1 MRDTELMAKWF
12 EDVGARVR
20 ERLQGLDED
29 ALEWR
34 ADDRGNN
41 VRETVWHMARWIDV
55 LTRILGGTQPSTERW
70 FTDGWAQRTSYD
82 PRGIGDDG
90 LGALT
95 GYTFQ
100 EVLAIPRL
108 TATDLVRYLD
118 SVIGPLA
125 QRLRALQEDDTS
137 ARAVRRATG
146 ILQGCLGHIGEI
158 DALLAIRKRSAQR
171 ASA

>member
-1 MRDTELMAKWF
+1 MRDTELIAKWF
-12 EDVGARVR
+12 EDVDARVR
-20 ERLQGLDED
+20 ERLKSLEED

-55 LTRILGGTQPSTERW
+55 LTRFLGGTQPSTERW
-70 FTDGWAQRTSYD
+70 FTDGWAQRTGYD

-90 LGALT
+90 LGVLS

-100 EVLAIPRL
+100 EVLAVPRL
-108 TATDLVRYLD
+108 SATELVRYLD
-118 SVIGPLA
+118 SVVGPLA
-125 QRLRALQEDDTS
+125 QRNRALPDDEAA

-146 ILQGCLGHIGEI
+146 ILQGCFAHVGEI
-158 DALLAIRKRSAQR
+158 DALLAIRERSAQR

>member
-12 EDVGARVR
+12 EDIGAGLHRRVKD
-20 ERLQGLDED
+20 LDED

-34 ADDRGNN
+34 ADDRGK
-41 VRETVWHMARWIDV
+41 
-55 LTRILGGTQPSTERW
+55 RW
-70 FTDGWAQRTSYD
+70 FTDGWAERTGYD

-90 LGALT
+90 LGVLS

-108 TATDLVRYLD
+108 SAGELLQYVD
-118 SVIGPLA
+118 SVVAPVA
-125 QRLRALQEDDTS
+125 QRLRALPDDE
-137 ARAVRRATG
+137 AAAKAVRRATG
-146 ILQGCLGHIGEI
+146 ILQGCFAHIGEI
-158 DALLAIRKRSAQR
+158 DALLAIRERSAQR

>member
-1 MRDTELMAKWF
+1 VRDSELMAKWF
-12 EDVGARVR
+12 EDVGVR
-20 ERLQGLDED
+20 IRDQFKGLDED

-55 LTRILGGTQPSTERW
+55 LTRTLRGTQASTERW

-108 TATDLVRYLD
+108 TATELVRYLD

-125 QRLRALQEDDTS
+125 QHLRALQDEDDA

-146 ILQGCLGHIGEI
+146 ILQGCFAHVGEI
-158 DALLAIRKRSAQR
+158 DALLAIRERTAPR

>member
-12 EDVGARVR
+12 EDVATGVR
-20 ERLQGLDED
+20 QRLAALDD
-29 ALEWR
+29 NALEWR

-55 LTRILGGTQPSTERW
+55 LTRVLRGTSQETERW
-70 FTDGWAQRTSYD
+70 FNDGWAQRTSYD

-90 LGALT
+90 LGTLT

-100 EVLAIPRL
+100 EVLAVPRL
-108 TATDLVRYLD
+108 TATELVRYLD
-118 SVIGPLA
+118 SVSGPLA
-125 QRLRALQEDDTS
+125 QHLRELADDEST

-146 ILQGCLGHIGEI
+146 ILQGCLAHVGEI
-158 DALLAIRKRSAQR
+158 DALLAIRTRAAQR
-171 ASA
+171 TSV

>member
-1 MRDTELMAKWF
+1 MRDTQLMAKWF
-12 EDVGARVR
+12 EDVAVRVR
-20 ERLQGLDED
+20 AQLKELDED

-34 ADDRGNN
+34 PDDRGNN

-55 LTRILGGTQPSTERW
+55 LTRVLGGTQPSTERW

-90 LGALT
+90 LGVLT

-108 TATDLVRYLD
+108 TATELVRYLD
-118 SVIGPLA
+118 SVVGPLA
-125 QRLRALQEDDTS
+125 QALRALPDDEAG

-146 ILQGCLGHIGEI
+146 ILQGCLGHLGEI

-171 ASA
+171 TSA

>member
-12 EDVGARVR
+12 EDIGTRVR
-20 ERLQGLDED
+20 QRLTPLDHD

-55 LTRILGGTQPSTERW
+55 LTRILAERQPETERW
-70 FTDGWAQRTSYD
+70 FTDGWAQRTGYD

-95 GYTFQ
+95 GYTFE
-100 EVLAIPRL
+100 EVLAVPRL
-108 TATDLVRYLD
+108 SATDLVRYLD

-125 QRLRALQEDDTS
+125 QRLRELPDDEAG

-146 ILQGCLGHIGEI
+146 ILQGCLAHLGEI
-158 DALLAIRKRSAQR
+158 DALLAIRTRAAQR
-171 ASA
+171 ASV

>member
-20 ERLQGLDED
+20 DRLQRLDED

-55 LTRILGGTQPSTERW
+55 LTRVLGETQPSTERW
-70 FTDGWAQRTSYD
+70 FTDGWAQRTGYD

-95 GYTFQ
+95 GYTFE

-108 TATDLVRYLD
+108 TATELVRYLD

-125 QRLRALQEDDTS
+125 QRLRALPDDEAA

-146 ILQGCLGHIGEI
+146 ILQGCFGHIGEI
-158 DALLAIRKRSAQR
+158 DALLAIRERSAQR

>member
-20 ERLQGLDED
+20 EQLKGLEED

-55 LTRILGGTQPSTERW
+55 LARVLAGTQPSTELW
-70 FTDGWAQRTSYD
+70 FTDGWAQRTGYD

-95 GYTFQ
+95 GYTFE
-100 EVLAIPRL
+100 EVLRIPRL
-108 TATDLVRYLD
+108 TATDLVRYLE
-118 SVIGPLA
+118 SVVAPLA
-125 QRLRALQEDDTS
+125 QRLRALPDDEAAS
-137 ARAVRRATG
+137 RAVRRATG
-146 ILQGCLGHIGEI
+146 ILQGCFAHVGEI
-158 DALLAIRKRSAQR
+158 DALLAIRERSAQR

>member
-20 ERLQGLDED
+20 QRLAPLDD
-29 ALEWR
+29 GALEWR

-41 VRETVWHMARWIDV
+41 VRETVWHMGRWIDV
-55 LTRILGGTQPSTERW
+55 LTRIQRGTPQETERW
-70 FTDGWAQRTSYD
+70 FTDGWAQRTGYD

-100 EVLAIPRL
+100 EVLAVPRL
-108 TATDLVRYLD
+108 SATELVRYLD

-125 QRLRALQEDDTS
+125 QLLRELPDDEAT

-146 ILQGCLGHIGEI
+146 ILQGCLAHVGEI
-158 DALLAIRKRSAQR
+158 DALLAIRTRTAQR
-171 ASA
+171 ASV

>member
-1 MRDTELMAKWF
+1 MRDTELIAKWF
-12 EDVGARVR
+12 EDVGTRIRDQFKA
-20 ERLQGLDED
+20 LDED

-41 VRETVWHMARWIDV
+41 IRETVWHMARWIDV
-55 LTRILGGTQPSTERW
+55 LTRTLRGTQPSTERW

-90 LGALT
+90 RGALT

-108 TATDLVRYLD
+108 DATELVRYLD

-125 QRLRALQEDDTS
+125 QRLRALPDDEAA
-137 ARAVRRATG
+137 ARAVRRASG
-146 ILQGCLGHIGEI
+146 ILLGCLGHIGEI
-158 DALLAIRKRSAQR
+158 DALLAIRERSAQR

>member
-1 MRDTELMAKWF
+1 VRDTELMAKWF
-12 EDVGARVR
+12 EDIGEGVR
-20 ERLQGLDED
+20 RRIEDLDED

-55 LTRILGGTQPSTERW
+55 LTRFLAGTQPSTERW
-70 FTDGWAQRTSYD
+70 FTDGWAERTGSD

-90 LGALT
+90 LGVLS
-95 GYTFQ
+95 GYTF
-100 EVLAIPRL
+100 ENVKA
-108 TATDLVRYLD
+108 A
-118 SVIGPLA
+118 A
-125 QRLRALQEDDTS
+125 K
-137 ARAVRRATG
+137 AVRRATG
-146 ILQGCLGHIGEI
+146 IVQGCFGHIGEI

>member
-20 ERLQGLDED
+20 DRLQRLDED

-55 LTRILGGTQPSTERW
+55 LTRVLGGTQPSTERW
-70 FTDGWAQRTSYD
+70 FTDGWAQRTGYD

-108 TATDLVRYLD
+108 TATELVRYLD

-125 QRLRALQEDDTS
+125 QRLRALPDDEAA

-146 ILQGCLGHIGEI
+146 IVQGCFGHIGEI
-158 DALLAIRKRSAQR
+158 DALLAIRERSAQR

>member
-20 ERLQGLDED
+20 ERIKGLDED

-55 LTRILGGTQPSTERW
+55 LIRVLGGTQPSTERW

-100 EVLAIPRL
+100 EVLTIPRL
-108 TATDLVRYLD
+108 DATELVRYLD

-125 QRLRALQEDDTS
+125 QRLRALPDDEAA

-146 ILQGCLGHIGEI
+146 ILQGCFGHIGEI
-158 DALLAIRKRSAQR
+158 DALLAIRERSAQR

>member
-12 EDVGARVR
+12 EDVGAGLRR
-20 ERLQGLDED
+20 RIKDLDED

-70 FTDGWAQRTSYD
+70 FTDGWAERTGYD

-95 GYTFQ
+95 VYTFQ

-108 TATDLVRYLD
+108 NATQLVRYLE
-118 SVIGPLA
+118 SVAGALA
-125 QRLRALQEDDTS
+125 QHLRALPEDE
-137 ARAVRRATG
+137 AAAKAVRRATG
-146 ILQGCLGHIGEI
+146 IIQG
-158 DALLAIRKRSAQR
+158 
-171 ASA
+171 

>member
-1 MRDTELMAKWF
+1 MAKWF

-20 ERLQGLDED
+20 QQLKNLDED

-55 LTRILGGTQPSTERW
+55 LTRFQGGGAQPSTERW
-70 FTDGWAQRTSYD
+70 FTDGWAQRTGYD

-90 LGALT
+90 LGVLS

-100 EVLAIPRL
+100 EVLAIPRVS
-108 TATDLVRYLD
+108 ATELVRYLD

-125 QRLRALQEDDTS
+125 QRLRALPDDEAA
-137 ARAVRRATG
+137 ARAVRRASG
-146 ILQGCLGHIGEI
+146 ILQGCFAHVGEI
-158 DALLAIRKRSAQR
+158 DALLAIRERSAQR